1 MTSFLRLLLV
11 VFVLLAATAAVSEAQ
26 ILDRPSRPF
35 RGVFGGAEV
44 PNPNRTRSE
53 LTFFADLLGG
63 YDSNLAPEGSVPA
76 QTNTIPASG
85 FTGLADLV
93 LRYWHGQAA
102 RHIEV
107 EGRGYLTAY
116 QLPGIEPLVGQNLRV
131 RGQTRFDRKTRLE
144 GNAYFTRDPF
154 LGFGG
159 YDALP
164 ISADAAALAN
174 PANGLT
180 TGLSWS
186 QTGIGAVTREWTRQA
201 HTTAS
206 YDYTRREYVRG
217 PGFDGHSQSAQ
228 VGHEQNVS
236 ETATQT
242 VSWRTNY
249 RFSNATLFEPTLF
262 EPNRARP
269 IKDHT
274 VDGGFNYS
282 KHLSRTR
289 RLLLGATLGATRVA
303 TVSAIT
309 ETPLEYWT
317 PSGTGTIYL
326 DFYRSWSISAD
337 YRRGVGVLDGITTEA
352 FVSDAVVLRTGGHL
366 NSRTDLTFA
375 AGYSN
380 GRTGDVLTRGDYA
393 TYIGTAQARVGIA
406 RWAAFIANYNYFS
419 YQLGAFTLPVGVTL
433 TTLPSSFDR
442 HAVRFGLSLW
452 LPLYGG
458 FVERPGDRTGDF

>member
-1 MTSFLRLLLV
+1 MISFLRVSPV
-11 VFVLLAATAAVSEAQ
+11 VFVLLAATATVSDAQ

-44 PNPNRTRSE
+44 PNPTRTRDE
-53 LTFFADLLGG
+53 LTFFADVLGG
-63 YDSNLAPEGSVPA
+63 YDSNLAPEGSVPV
-76 QTNTIPASG
+76 QQNIIPASG

-102 RHIEV
+102 RHLEV
-107 EGRGYLTAY
+107 EGRGYVTAY
-116 QLPGIEPLVGQNLRV
+116 QLTGIEPLVGQNLRV
-131 RGQTRFDRKTRLE
+131 RGQTMFDRKTRLE

-159 YDALP
+159 YDSLP

-180 TGLSWS
+180 TGLSYS
-186 QTGIGAVTREWTRQA
+186 QTGIGVLTREWTRQA

-206 YDYTRREYVRG
+206 YDYTNREYVRG
-217 PGFDGHSQSAQ
+217 PGFDGHSHSMQL
-228 VGHEQNVS
+228 GHEQTVAQTS
-236 ETATQT
+236 TQT
-242 VSWRTNY
+242 VGWRTNY
-249 RFSNATLFEPTLF
+249 RYSNATLFEP
-262 EPNRARP
+262 NRTRP
-269 IKDHT
+269 IEDHT
-274 VDGGFNYS
+274 VDGGFMYTKN
-282 KHLSRTR
+282 LSRTR
-289 RLLLGATLGATRVA
+289 RLVLGATLGATRVA
-303 TVSAIT
+303 TVSTVT
-309 ETPLEYWT
+309 ELPLEYWT
-317 PSGTGTIYL
+317 PSGTGTMYL

-352 FVSDAVVLRTGGHL
+352 FVSDAVVLRAGGHV

-375 AGYSN
+375 TGYSN

-393 TYIGTAQARVGIA
+393 TYIGTAQVRVGIA
-406 RWAAFIANYNYFS
+406 RWAAFVANYNYFN
-419 YQLGAFTLPVGVTL
+419 YQLDALTLPVGVTL
-433 TTLPSSFDR
+433 TTIPSSFDR

-458 FVERPGDRTGDF
+458 FVQRPGDRTGDF